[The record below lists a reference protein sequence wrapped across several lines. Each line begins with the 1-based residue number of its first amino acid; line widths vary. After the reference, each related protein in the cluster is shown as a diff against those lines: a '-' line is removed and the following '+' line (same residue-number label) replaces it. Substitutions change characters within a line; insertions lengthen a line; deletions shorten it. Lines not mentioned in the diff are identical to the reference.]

1 MELRLEGIGMIDP
14 KILEEFEKYLDE
26 LIGTSFKEAF
36 LALRKERV
44 ARYVISLSK
53 KHNSCNLIY
62 WLEIR
67 ACAWQILHGDLVA
80 FSYWL
85 DAKEREKAHEYLKS
99 LEGDLVTSV
108 HFDLNELSLL
118 IRFDTDYAIKL
129 LHSEEN
135 SWNYM
140 FIETDYGNA
149 YEIHTNKI
157 VHSGVD
163 ITHHQ

>member
-1 MELRLEGIGMIDP
+1 MIDP
-14 KILEEFEKYLDE
+14 KILEEFNTNIKE
-26 LIGTSFKEAF
+26 LIGASFDEAF
-36 LALRKERV
+36 LALRKERL

-53 KHNSCNLIY
+53 EQKSRKLIF

-108 HFDLNELSLL
+108 HFDANELSLL

-157 VHSGVD
+157 VRSGVD